1 MSHPDHNGSSSP
13 SDTREQPSS
22 TPEQIDT
29 TSAPIPQGAFLTS
42 SYVSL
47 NNNDANSP
55 SSVASSTYS
64 ASDVDSPIMTK
75 ASLPRKS
82 TSNNANNTTNKSNNN
97 RGSTPSSHEKSG
109 STHKHG
115 WPNGK
120 RPRGF
125 RTKEGKEAAE
135 KSKNYKTGVSIPHL
149 SARCNTFEG
158 VLKHSILGA
167 IRKCGFICRVERS
180 LDAQLI
186 CGFCLNRSNNVVI
199 ERRSIIDSYSVLFPP
214 LNPCRIR
221 RSQLWIEGHGQ
232 PLFGH
237 AQVDEGKVCVTK
249 TDSHPM
255 YKNDPAASID
265 QHK

>member
-29 TSAPIPQGAFLTS
+29 TSASIPQDASLTS

-47 NNNDANSP
+47 NNDDANSP
-55 SSVASSTYS
+55 SSIASSTYS

-82 TSNNANNTTNKSNNN
+82 TTNNANNPTNKSNNSHS
-97 RGSTPSSHEKSG
+97 STSALSLPDEKSG

-167 IRKCGFICRVERS
+167 IRKCGFICCVERS
-180 LDAQLI
+180 LDAQSI
-186 CGFCLNRSNNVVI
+186 CDFCSNRSNIVVI
-199 ERRSIIDSYSVLFPP
+199 KGRSLFDSYSLLLP
-214 LNPCRIR
+214 LLNSCRIR

-237 AQVDEGKVCVTK
+237 AQVDEGKVRVTR
-249 TDSHPM
+249 TDSHLM
-255 YKNDPAASID
+255 YKNGPVASID
-265 QHK
+265 